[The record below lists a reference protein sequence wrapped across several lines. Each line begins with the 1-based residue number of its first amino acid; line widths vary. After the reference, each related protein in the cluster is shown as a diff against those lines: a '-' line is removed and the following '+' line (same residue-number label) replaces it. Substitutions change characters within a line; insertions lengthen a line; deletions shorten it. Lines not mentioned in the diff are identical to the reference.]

1 MGFNFRGSMK
11 IPRISH
17 ENKLWQFI
25 FENGNEFLLTL
36 ILFRYKKDGI
46 FVTLK
51 VSLGNEMQI
60 YLTVPFFPQGKR
72 KGWKKEIN
80 LRKSPFLLQDGDILG
95 VKVIN

>member
-1 MGFNFRGSMK
+1 M
-11 IPRISH
+11 
-17 ENKLWQFI
+17 WQFI
-25 FENGNEFLLTL
+25 FENGNEFLLAL

-51 VSLGNEMQI
+51 VSLGDEMQI
-60 YLTVPFFPQGKR
+60 YLTVPFFSQGKR
-72 KGWKKEIN
+72 KGGKKEIN